1 MRTSNGPAAY
11 FRGENL
17 TNHLVNLK
25 SLDSS
30 ETEFMDK
37 IKFQGIEE
45 LIDSLKMIHDFAVY
59 HSDISLGT
67 TEKMALLNL
76 KILWEG
82 LEELVRH

>member
-1 MRTSNGPAAY
+1 MLHSNGQSIY
-11 FRGENL
+11 FNENH
-17 TNHLVNLK
+17 TNHSADLK
-25 SLDSS
+25 PLNSS
-30 ETEFMDK
+30 EIEFIDK

-82 LEELVRH
+82 LEELIRR

>member
-17 TNHLVNLK
+17 TNHVV
-25 SLDSS
+25 SLEPLNSS
-30 ETEFMDK
+30 EIEFIDK

-45 LIDSLKMIHDFAVY
+45 LIDSLKMIHDFAAY
-59 HSDISLGT
+59 HSDLSLGT

-82 LEELVRH
+82 LEELSRR